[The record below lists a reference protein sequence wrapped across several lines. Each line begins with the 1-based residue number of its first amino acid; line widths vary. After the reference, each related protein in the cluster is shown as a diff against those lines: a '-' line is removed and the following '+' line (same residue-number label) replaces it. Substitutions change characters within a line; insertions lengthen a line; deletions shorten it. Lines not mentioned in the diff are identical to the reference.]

1 MPPLRMTN
9 SLRSRVDAG
18 SIPLTRIPAF
28 LKNVV
33 QKPKTVTQWRRILK
47 NITEAFYKRFWFYHP
62 VKCAPGVVARKPV
75 MVGNTEV
82 YTCPGGT
89 TQSFKR
95 FYKTTNFFKYRYGR
109 GGEFAQGLYA
119 ILRHIG
125 VRCRMVLGY
134 WGGANALWVEA
145 WNPWTKRWVALDPA
159 YKHGYG
165 HKFPRK
171 HMLGVIALEDVCGT
185 IVNRKNVY

>member
-1 MPPLRMTN
+1 MTTN
-9 SLRSRVDAG
+9 LRSRVGAG
-18 SIPLTRIPAF
+18 SIPLARIPKF

-33 QKPKTVTQWRRILK
+33 KKPKTVTEWRRVLK
-47 NITEAFYKRFWFYHP
+47 SVTEAFYNRFWFYHP
-62 VKCAPGVVARKPV
+62 VKCAEGVVARKPV
-75 MVGNTEV
+75 MRGSTEV
-82 YTCPGGT
+82 YTCPSGT

-95 FYKTTNFFKYRYGR
+95 FAKTTNFFKYRYGR

-119 ILRHIG
+119 ILRHID

-171 HMLGVIALEDVCGT
+171 HMLGVIALEGVSGN
-185 IVNRKNVY
+185 IVDRKNVY